1 MLWFLMTC
9 EKKTNNINLS
19 SNRAPGHDI
28 EVPDVLM
35 LRNTVE
41 TYLSDYH
48 LHRHLSNTLC
58 MGVL

>member
-1 MLWFLMTC
+1 MLWFLMAC
-9 EKKTNNINLS
+9 EKKMNNINLS

-35 LRNTVE
+35 LHSTVE

-48 LHRHLSNTLC
+48 LHTRLSNTLFR
-58 MGVL
+58 GVL